1 MRVLGGGGIVRVLC
15 GWGLM
20 WFGCFLRLEVTNKLD
35 REVKLLL
42 WLSGCVNGHYRVA
55 LGVTCLLRSFM

>member
-1 MRVLGGGGIVRVLC
+1 LGA
-15 GWGLM
+15 M
-20 WFGCFLRLEVTNKLD
+20 WFGCFLRLEVTNQLD